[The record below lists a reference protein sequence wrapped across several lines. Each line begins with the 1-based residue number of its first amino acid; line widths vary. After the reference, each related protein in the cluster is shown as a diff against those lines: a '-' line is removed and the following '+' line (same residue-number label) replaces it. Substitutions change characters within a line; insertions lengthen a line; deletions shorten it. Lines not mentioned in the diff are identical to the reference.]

1 MLEKPNLDE
10 GKICACLEGEFR
22 LSVHSL
28 GFLPLGADVNTAVY
42 RAEDKHGAAY
52 FVKLRGGDFNPVTV
66 TLPKAL
72 NEQGLAQIIAPLE
85 TPSGRLWAD
94 LEAYK
99 LILYPFVE
107 GQDGYNVM
115 LSAQQWE
122 ELGVAIKTL
131 HSASLP
137 PALLKSVPQESYAP
151 RYRQA
156 VRTFVAQAEAE
167 TFTDPAA
174 SQLAA
179 LLRDQRALVLQ
190 LVERA
195 ERLGQALQAQA
206 PSCVVCHS
214 DLHAGN
220 LHITPQGRLYIV
232 DWDGP
237 ILAPKERDLMFF
249 GGGQGFRGYAPQEE
263 EALFYRGY
271 GAAQINQAALAYYRY
286 ERIVQDIAAFCEQ
299 ILATSEGGEDRAQSL
314 HYVKA
319 NFLPGG
325 TIEIA
330 YQADRT
336 SATR

>member
-10 GKICACLEGEFR
+10 GKICACLEGEFG
-22 LSVHSL
+22 LSIRSL
-28 GFLPLGADVNTAVY
+28 SFLPLGADVNTAVY
-42 RAEDKHGAAY
+42 RAEDQHGAAY
-52 FVKLRGGDFNPVTV
+52 FVKLRSGDFNPLTV

-72 NEQGLAQIIAPLE
+72 NEQGLAQVIAPLE
-85 TPSGRLWAD
+85 TPNGRLWAD

-99 LILYPFVE
+99 LILYPFIE
-107 GQDGYNVM
+107 GQDGYQVT
-115 LSAQQWE
+115 LSAQQWD
-122 ELGVAIKTL
+122 ELGRALKTL

-137 PALLKSVPQESYAP
+137 PALLKHIPQESYSP

-156 VRTFVAQAEAE
+156 VRTFMAQMVTE

-179 LLRDQRALVLQ
+179 LLRDQRTLVLQ

-195 ERLGQALQAQA
+195 ERLGQKLQAQA
-206 PSCVVCHS
+206 PRCVVCHS

-220 LHITPQGRLYIV
+220 LHIAPDGRFYIV

-237 ILAPKERDLMFF
+237 ILAPKERDLMYI
-249 GGGQGFRGYAPQEE
+249 GGGQGFRGYTPQEE

-271 GAAQINQAALAYYRY
+271 GSTQINQAALAYYRY

-299 ILATSEGGEDRAQSL
+299 ILLSDEGGEDRAQSL

-330 YQADRT
+330 CQADIT
-336 SATR
+336 K